1 MLAAPVRDFAP
12 YLRAT
17 AERKS
22 ARSARTVA
30 PPPAHPHLQPRRRL
44 LPPPSPASAGTR
56 PPMREPHPAPRSNL
70 PFRLS
75 VPENDPLALH
85 VVYALYAAAVVFA
98 IPGMFGVLLAY
109 LKRRDVGGTYLDSH
123 VVCQTRSF
131 WFCLDLW
138 LSGCFTVLLVVGLM
152 LLSPPF
158 FWFFYRLTNVRKR

>member
-44 LPPPSPASAGTR
+44 LPPPSAASARTR
-56 PPMREPHPAPRSNL
+56 PPMRDPHPAPRSNP

-75 VPENDPLALH
+75 GPENDPLALP
-85 VVYALYAAAVVFA
+85 VVHALYAAAAAFA
-98 IPGMFGVLLAY
+98 TPGTFGVPMAFLM
-109 LKRRDVGGTYLDSH
+109 RRALSGTYLE
-123 VVCQTRSF
+123 
-131 WFCLDLW
+131 
-138 LSGCFTVLLVVGLM
+138 
-152 LLSPPF
+152 SPG
-158 FWFFYRLTNVRKR
+158 V